1 MNEKEKHI
9 AETVAA
15 AVPKLD
21 DFTKGYLLG
30 QVEAMAH
37 QKEVE
42 KESVEKGAS
51 CIIQI

>member
-1 MNEKEKHI
+1 MNEKEKQI

-37 QKEVE
+37 QKEVR
-42 KESVEKGAS
+42 KDVVEKGG
-51 CIIQI
+51 